1 MRRILAL
8 LIVTITIAMTNTPP
22 AEAVDQMWFSTL
34 LKASEFADG
43 VIGEA
48 PHPSS
53 FYLAYREALLE
64 PEKISEEQLQTL
76 QKKGS
81 PEGKLYAAC
90 LAHYSR
96 IARKNAADADKDLKA
111 LTADHSKVFYRSG
124 CLGTNTT
131 VSEVASALLD
141 KKKFLNFALVDF
153 SSFKNSKELPSSILK
168 LFSAKR
174 LENSVAGE
182 GARSRLYAYYKE
194 ARELP
199 LKTHSWEIYW
209 LRRDGTP
216 AAKLYAG
223 FLMLKIDESSG
234 VQMFRSMEND
244 NSKVQY
250 QSGCEVET
258 TTVGA
263 VAKEVVQKKKYL
275 DFEI

>member
-8 LIVTITIAMTNTPP
+8 LIGLITLSMIYTPP
-22 AEAVDQMWFSTL
+22 AEADQQKWFSTL

-43 VIGEA
+43 VLGEA
-48 PHPSS
+48 THPSTC
-53 FYLAYREALLE
+53 YLAYREALLD
-64 PEKISEEQLQTL
+64 PEKISEEQLQALLKEGT
-76 QKKGS
+76 

-96 IARKNAADADKDLKA
+96 IARKSAADADKDLKV

-131 VSEVASALLD
+131 VSEVASALLE
-141 KKKFLNFALVDF
+141 KKKFLIFALVDF
-153 SSFKNSKELPSSILK
+153 SAFKTSKELPSSILK
-168 LFSAKR
+168 LFSARR

-182 GARSRLYAYYKE
+182 GARSRLYTYYKE

-199 LKTHSWEIYW
+199 LEAHSWAIYW

-216 AAKLYAG
+216 AGKLYAG
-223 FLMLKIDESSG
+223 FLMLKIDESAG
-234 VQMFRSMEND
+234 MQMFRSLESD
-244 NSKVQY
+244 NSKVEY

-263 VAKEVVQKKKYL
+263 VAKELVQKKKYQ